1 MIFLIFFDFFLIFF
15 DFFVFFGEIHGILMF
30 LPFLGSFLVSFPLNL
45 CFFSRF
51 VVVHVICN
59 CLGAKFDVRS
69 RCHIRFGLFEESD
82 QSQQG
87 KLLFVVCLWGGGG
100 YKNRFLTCFRPLGS
114 QVLLNQSSIT

>member
-1 MIFLIFFDFFLIFF
+1 
-15 DFFVFFGEIHGILMF
+15 MF
-30 LPFLGSFLVSFPLNL
+30 LPFWGRFLVSFPLNL
-45 CFFSRF
+45 CFFS
-51 VVVHVICN
+51 N

-69 RCHIRFGLFEESD
+69 RCHICFGLFEESD